1 MELNFRKLQA
11 SEIEC
16 RVAKVT
22 DKGCSLLLY
31 KDARADQRLLDEH
44 VGPMNW
50 QRKHEIIGGNL
61 YCSVGIYD
69 SDKKEWI
76 WKQDVGK
83 ESNTEKEKGQASD
96 SFKRACFN
104 WGIGRELYTAPF
116 IWITDFKKA
125 TRNGKVT
132 VASNEKFTVQKI
144 TYNGNMID
152 ELIIVNSAGRQ
163 VYPTANGTYKQESR
177 QEEIV
182 EEEETLEQQ
191 LEKKTVKEI
200 LKMLDGEIQRTGK
213 SIAPFLNYFQVEN
226 MEKLTKGQ
234 AGSLVLK
241 YKTFPDKE
249 K

>member
-1 MELNFRKLQA
+1 MDLNFRQLQA

-22 DKGCSLLLY
+22 SKGCSLLLY
-31 KDARADQRLLDEH
+31 KDARVDQKLLDEH
-44 VGPMNW
+44 VGAMNW

-76 WKQDVGK
+76 WKQDVGT
-83 ESNTEKEKGQASD
+83 ESYAEKEKGQASD

-116 IWITDFKKA
+116 IWVTDFKKD
-125 TRNGKVT
+125 TKNGKVA

-152 ELIIVNSAGRQ
+152 ELIIVNSEGEQ
-163 VYPTANGTYKQESR
+163 VYPTAKRTYK
-177 QEEIV
+177 EEKIV
-182 EEEETLEQQ
+182 EEEETLVQQ
-191 LEKKTVKEI
+191 LEKKTLKEI
-200 LKMLDGEIQRTGK
+200 LKMIDEEIQRTGK
-213 SIAPFLNYFQVEN
+213 SITPYLNYFQVESI
-226 MEKLTKGQ
+226 EKLTKGQ
-234 AGSLVLK
+234 AGSIVLK
-241 YKTFPDKE
+241 YKAFPDKE
-249 K
+249 Q

>member
-1 MELNFRKLQA
+1 MDLNFRKLYA

-22 DKGCSLLLY
+22 ERGCSLLLY
-31 KDARADQRLLDEH
+31 KDARVDQHLLDEH
-44 VGPMNW
+44 VGTMNW

-69 SDKKEWI
+69 ADKKEWI

-83 ESNTEKEKGQASD
+83 ESNAEKEKGQASD

-116 IWITDFKKA
+116 IWVTDFEKA
-125 TRNGKVT
+125 TKNGKMT

-152 ELIIVNSAGRQ
+152 ELIIVNSAGKQ
-163 VYPTANGTYKQESR
+163 VYPTAKRTYK
-177 QEEIV
+177 EENKQ
-182 EEEETLEQQ
+182 EETLVQQ

-200 LKMLDGEIQRTGK
+200 LKMVDEEVQRTGK
-213 SIAPFLNYFQVEN
+213 NIAPFLNYFQVES
-226 MEKLTKGQ
+226 MEKLTKEQ

-249 K
+249 KW